1 MAKWLVKYPKNP
13 MHNFLVI
20 VCLFF
25 LYILNHRYFGLDFW
39 NENLDSFFNLF
50 PFLLFLALCL
60 NLWFFK
66 KEKLLLV
73 IQIFIL
79 FFVGL
84 FYLVATLTWANE
96 TKIDDID
103 MRTGTSVEFI
113 TTGYDRDSYL
123 MQENQLLF
131 FFVKKKCL
139 YSFSHEPSI
148 DLTKIDDETLK
159 LALTLKSTTNE
170 AEIKVLDP
178 TIFTQVYKCEGGSS
192 KNIDPYHGIF
202 SYWIRLLVTPFF
214 TNNFDTSGY

>member
-1 MAKWLVKYPKNP
+1 

-25 LYILNHRYFGLDFW
+25 LYWLNHKYLGLDFW
-39 NENLDSFFNLF
+39 NENLDSLFNLF

-60 NLWFFK
+60 NIWFFK

-73 IQIFIL
+73 MQIFIL

-84 FYLVATLTWANE
+84 FYLVATLARVNE
-96 TKIDDID
+96 ARIDDID
-103 MRTGTSVEFI
+103 MRKGISVEFI
-113 TTGYDRDSYL
+113 TTGYDSYNYL

-139 YSFSHEPSI
+139 YAFSSGPSMS
-148 DLTKIDDETLK
+148 LAKIDNETLK

-170 AEIKVLDP
+170 TEIKILNP

-192 KNIDPYHGIF
+192 KNIDPYQGIF
-202 SYWIRLLVTPFF
+202 SYWIRLLVTPFSP
-214 TNNFDTSGY
+214 NDFDPSGY